1 MRILLDTNAYS
12 ALVEGQPEIGIHV
25 REAEEVLISTV
36 VLGELL
42 FGFHN
47 GSRYEQNR
55 RVLDRFLREPRVQIV
70 TLTITTAERFGE
82 IFASLRKRGK
92 PIPTNDIWIAA
103 QAVETRSDLVSFDSH
118 FREVDGL
125 SWIALPTR

>member
-12 ALVEGQPEIGIHV
+12 ALVEGQPEIGVHV

-103 QAVETRSDLVSFDSH
+103 QAVETRSGLLSFDSH

>member
-55 RVLDRFLREPRVQIV
+55 RVLDRFLHEPGVQIV
-70 TLTITTAERFGE
+70 TLTFTTAERFGE
-82 IFASLRKRGK
+82 IFANLRKRGK

-103 QAVETRSDLVSFDSH
+103 QAVETGSDLLSFDSH

>member
-1 MRILLDTNAYS
+1 MRILIDTNAYS
-12 ALVEGQPEIGIHV
+12 ALVEGQSEIGIRV

-55 RVLDRFLREPRVQIV
+55 RVLDRFLREPRVQVV
-70 TLTITTAERFGE
+70 TLTFTTAERFGE

-103 QAVETRSDLVSFDSH
+103 QAIENDSSLLSSDPHFGFVEK
-118 FREVDGL
+118 L
-125 SWIALPTR
+125 SWLSFPPR

>member
-12 ALVEGQPEIGIHV
+12 ALVEGQPEIGRHV

-47 GSRYEQNR
+47 GSRYEDNR
-55 RVLDRFLREPRVQIV
+55 RVLDRFLREPSVQIV
-70 TLTITTAERFGE
+70 TLTFTTAERFGE
-82 IFASLRKRGK
+82 IFAKLRRRGK

-103 QAVETRSDLVSFDSH
+103 QAIETDSSLLSSDSH
-118 FREVDGL
+118 FEYVEKL
-125 SWIALPTR
+125 SWLPFPSR

>member
-1 MRILLDTNAYS
+1 MRILIDTNAYS
-12 ALVEGQPEIGIHV
+12 ALVEGQPEIGIRV

-55 RVLDRFLREPRVQIV
+55 HVLDRFLREPRVQVV
-70 TLTITTAERFGE
+70 TLTLNTAERFGE
-82 IFASLRKRGK
+82 IFTSLRKRGK

-103 QAVETRSDLVSFDSH
+103 QAVETGSDLLSSDSH
-118 FREVDGL
+118 FSEVAGL

>member
-1 MRILLDTNAYS
+1 MRVLLDTNAYS
-12 ALVEGQPEIGIHV
+12 ALVENQPEIRQRVHI
-25 REAEEVLISTV
+25 AEEVLISAV

-55 RVLDRFLREPRVQIV
+55 AVLERFLQESNVRVV
-70 TLTITTAERFGE
+70 TLTFTTAERFGE
-82 IFASLRKRGK
+82 IFTRLRRRGK

-103 QAVETRSDLVSFDSH
+103 QAIEHESDLLSADSH
-118 FREVDGL
+118 FQFVETL
-125 SWIALPTR
+125 SWIRLPSR

>member
-1 MRILLDTNAYS
+1 MRVLLDTNAYS
-12 ALVEGQPEIGIHV
+12 AFVRGRPDVVERV
-25 REAEEVLISTV
+25 RQADDVMISTIV
-36 VLGELL
+36 VGELL

-55 RVLDRFLREPRVQIV
+55 RVLQEFLDYPHVRMV
-70 TLTITTAERFGE
+70 TLTFATAERFGE

-103 QAVETRSDLVSFDSH
+103 QAIENEAKLISSDSH
-118 FREVDGL
+118 FEFVENL
-125 SWIALPTR
+125 SWLSLPPR

>member
-1 MRILLDTNAYS
+1 MRVLLDTNAYS
-12 ALVEGQPEIGIHV
+12 ALIAGQPEVGERI
-25 REAEEVLISTV
+25 REAEEVLFSTV

-55 RVLDRFLREPRVQIV
+55 RLLDEFLQERRVRIV
-70 TLTITTAERFGE
+70 TLSLATAERFGE

-103 QAVETRSDLVSFDSH
+103 QAIENDSELLSADPHFGFVEN
-118 FREVDGL
+118 L
-125 SWIALPTR
+125 SWHSFPSR

>member
-1 MRILLDTNAYS
+1 MRVLLDTNAYS
-12 ALVEGQPEIGIHV
+12 ALVENQPEIGRQI
-25 REAEEVLISTV
+25 RDAEEVLVSTI

-55 RVLDRFLREPRVQIV
+55 AVLEKFLREPRVRIL
-70 TLTITTAERFGE
+70 TLTFTTAERFGE
-82 IFASLRKRGK
+82 IFASLRRRGK

-103 QAVETRSDLVSFDSH
+103 QAIESESDLLSSDAH
-118 FREVDGL
+118 FKFVENL
-125 SWIALPTR
+125 SWVPLPPR

>member
-1 MRILLDTNAYS
+1 MRVLLDTNAYS
-12 ALVEGQPEIGIHV
+12 ALVAGQPEVGERI
-25 REAEEVLISTV
+25 REAEEVLFSTV

-47 GSRYEQNR
+47 GSRYERNR
-55 RVLDRFLREPRVQIV
+55 RMLDEFLQEPHVRLV
-70 TLTITTAERFGE
+70 TLSLATAERFGE

-103 QAVETRSDLVSFDSH
+103 QAMENESELLSADPHFGYIENLAWLSFPS
-118 FREVDGL
+118 R
-125 SWIALPTR
+125 

>member
-1 MRILLDTNAYS
+1 MRVLLDTNAYS
-12 ALVEGQPEIGIHV
+12 ALVENQPEIGRQI
-25 REAEEVLISTV
+25 RDAEEVLVSTI

-55 RVLDRFLREPRVQIV
+55 AVLEKFLREPRVRIL
-70 TLTITTAERFGE
+70 TLTFTTAERFGE
-82 IFASLRKRGK
+82 IFASLRRRGK

-103 QAVETRSDLVSFDSH
+103 QAIESKSDLLSSDAH
-118 FREVDGL
+118 FKFVENL
-125 SWIALPTR
+125 SWVPLPPR